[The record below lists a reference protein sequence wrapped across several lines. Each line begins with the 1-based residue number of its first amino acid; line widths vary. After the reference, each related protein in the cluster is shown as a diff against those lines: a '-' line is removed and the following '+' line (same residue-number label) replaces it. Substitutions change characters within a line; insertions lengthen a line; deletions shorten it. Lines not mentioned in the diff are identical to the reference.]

1 MTATHPAAS
10 TRTVSCACGTVT
22 FALAGAPFLIAE
34 CMCSSCRSAGEIL
47 GALAG
52 APPLLD
58 AKDATLTAMYR
69 KDRLACTAGSEM
81 LREFRLRPESPTRRI
96 VAACC
101 NSAMLLDFTKGHW
114 IDVYGA
120 RWPDAERPAPEMRT
134 MAGDLPNAAD
144 LPGDIPNHRSHSL
157 GFFARLL
164 GAWVAM
170 RFRVPKLSFVHGNLD
185 PAADAVSP
193 AQ

>member
-1 MTATHPAAS
+1 MTN
-10 TRTVSCACGTVT
+10 VSCKCGTVT
-22 FALAGAPFLIAE
+22 LELSGSPFLVTE
-34 CMCSSCRSAGEIL
+34 CMCESCRTAGKIL
-47 GALAG
+47 ESLPD

-69 KDRLACTAGSEM
+69 KDRLTCTAGSEM

-120 RWPDAERPAPEMRT
+120 RWPEADRPAPEMRT
-134 MAGDLPNAAD
+134 MAGDLPEGHE
-144 LPGDIPNHRSHSL
+144 LPDDIPNNRSHNL
-157 GFFARLL
+157 RFFVRLL
-164 GAWVAM
+164 RAWVAM
-170 RFRVPKLSFVHGNLD
+170 RFQVPKISFVDGELD
-185 PAADAVSP
+185 LATEAANP

>member
-1 MTATHPAAS
+1 MTATAPTPS
-10 TRTVSCACGTVT
+10 SRTVSCTCGTVT
-22 FALAGAPFLIAE
+22 FALSGAPFLVAE
-34 CMCSSCRSAGEIL
+34 CLCSSCRAAGEML
-47 GALAG
+47 EALPG

-69 KDRLACTAGSEM
+69 KDRLTCTAGSEM

-96 VAACC
+96 VATCC

-120 RWPDAERPAPEMRT
+120 RWPEAEKPTPEMRT
-134 MAGDLPNAAD
+134 MVGDLPDATG
-144 LPGDIPNHRSHSL
+144 LPHDIPNHRSHSL
-157 GFFARLL
+157 RFFARLL
-164 GAWVAM
+164 RAWVAM
-170 RFRVPKLSFVHGNLD
+170 RFRAPKLSFVHGKLD
-185 PAADAVSP
+185 LAADAVSP

>member
-1 MTATHPAAS
+1 MTPPLPASS
-10 TRTVSCACGTVT
+10 TRTASCACGTVT
-22 FALAGAPFLIAE
+22 FALSGAPFLVAE
-34 CMCSSCRSAGEIL
+34 CMCSSCRAAGEIL
-47 GALAG
+47 QALPG

-58 AKDATLTAMYR
+58 AKHATLTAMYR

-96 VAACC
+96 VATCC

-114 IDVYGA
+114 VDVYGA
-120 RWPDAERPAPEMRT
+120 RWPEADRPAPEMRT
-134 MAGDLPNAAD
+134 MAGDLPDAAA

-164 GAWVAM
+164 RTWVAM
-170 RFRVPKLSFVHGNLD
+170 RFRVPKLSFVNGRID
-185 PAADAVSP
+185 PATNAVSP
-193 AQ
+193 A